1 MIRKI
6 MVLCSIVPILFV
18 MLPVGT
24 VVAEGLESIW
34 GKLHGDLSDAVGK
47 LEERSAVPDSSWNP
61 FTPDKVSVDSD
72 IDDTLDEVVE
82 LLGAADISQI
92 KKEIDELQ
100 KDIRTIHK
108 KQASLR
114 TRRIGAP
121 ETVERWKV
129 WEKDQVEI
137 DEDVT
142 TLGVRLKEDRRQLEL
157 KIDALTAAIASLGI
171 QINRDQVETLV
182 YSVSGDD
189 DIQRIAVFNNIK
201 LITVELQRLTLESR
215 ENPEMARRYYGMHT
229 LLLRSLIN
237 FYQQCETRI
246 DEEYLK
252 RIGEIVTRQSELIEE
267 TRAKMAAEP
276 EKFRATYRT
285 NLAAQRLTIRTAQ
298 LYGGYLRKNRERIA
312 EAREKVNHE
321 YMAAM
326 NTWETVQAARDL
338 ITLMQNAD
346 TMLGRLSA
354 VQTPEL
360 MVFENAQMK
369 EEFRKLTETLN
380 GE

>member
-6 MVLCSIVPILFV
+6 MVICSIVSILSAV
-18 MLPVGT
+18 LLAGT
-24 VVAEGLESIW
+24 ASADELENIW

-47 LEERSAVPDSSWNP
+47 LEERSGVPDSSWNP
-61 FTPDKVSVDSD
+61 FTSDKVSVDSD
-72 IDDTLDEVVE
+72 IDDILDDVVE

-92 KKEIDELQ
+92 KKDIDELQ
-100 KDIRTIHK
+100 EDIRTIQK

-114 TRRIGAP
+114 TRRIAAP
-121 ETVERWKV
+121 EKVESWKV
-129 WEKDQVEI
+129 WKKDQVEI
-137 DEDVT
+137 DEDVIA
-142 TLGVRLKEDRRQLEL
+142 LDVRLKEARQQLEL
-157 KIDALTAAIASLGI
+157 KIDALTAALVRLGI

-189 DIQRIAVFNNIK
+189 DIHRIAVFNNIK
-201 LITVELQRLTLESR
+201 VITVELQRLTLESR
-215 ENPEMARRYYGMHT
+215 ENPEMARRYYGMHA

-252 RIGEIVTRQSELIEE
+252 RIGEIVSRQSELIEE
-267 TRAKMAAEP
+267 TRTKMAAEP
-276 EKFRATYRT
+276 EKFRAIYRT

-298 LYGGYLRKNRERIA
+298 VYGGCLRRNRERIA

-338 ITLMQNAD
+338 ITLMQNAE
-346 TMLGRLSA
+346 TMLGHLSA
-354 VQTPEL
+354 MQTPEL

>member
-1 MIRKI
+1 MIRKRMAI
-6 MVLCSIVPILFV
+6 CSIVLILSAV
-18 MLPVGT
+18 LPVGM
-24 VVAEGLESIW
+24 ASADGLEDIW
-34 GKLHGDLSDAVGK
+34 GKLHGDLSDAVVQ
-47 LEERSAVPDSSWNP
+47 LEERSGVPDSSWNP
-61 FTPDKVSVDSD
+61 FTADKVSVDSD
-72 IDDTLDEVVE
+72 IDDTLDDVIK

-92 KKEIDELQ
+92 KEDIDELQ
-100 KDIRTIHK
+100 EDIRTIHK

-114 TRRIGAP
+114 TRRIAAP
-121 ETVERWKV
+121 EKVEIWKV
-129 WEKDQVEI
+129 WKKDQVEI
-137 DEDVT
+137 DEEVIA
-142 TLGVRLKEDRRQLEL
+142 LGERLKEDRQQLEM
-157 KIDALTAAIASLGI
+157 KIDDLTAAIASLGI

-201 LITVELQRLTLESR
+201 LITAELQRLTLESR

-252 RIGEIVTRQSELIEE
+252 RIGEIVNRQSELIEE
-267 TRAKMAAEP
+267 TKTKMAAEP

-285 NLAAQRLTIRTAQ
+285 NLDAQRLTIRTAR
-298 LYGGYLRKNRERIA
+298 LYGSYLRKNSERIA
-312 EAREKVNHE
+312 EAREKVTHE

-338 ITLMQNAD
+338 ITLMKNAD

-354 VQTPEL
+354 MQTPEL